1 MRPALLVFVA
11 LSLIGILLWWFGPS
25 RIQPE
30 QMAPAH
36 VLAFMIIERF
46 PDSLDF
52 IPETRLGEWLDLEAT
67 EFQNQTFKE
76 WFLALTQYL
85 DRACL
90 VLHTVEHK
98 ESGAFRPHLT
108 AFLHPASSRTEA
120 AEDWIRQKVREKF
133 GEGVT
138 TIVEEDSAQ
147 VMRGSKEGQVLFM
160 AAERGWLLVSNSE
173 AGWKDVRLTLDGRA
187 PNLGAKSS
195 FREIQ
200 SQVSGDLDLFFY
212 FNGEGLAPLVEE
224 FGYGVRIDGKEV
236 FDAYWVPEP

>member
-1 MRPALLVFVA
+1 MRPALVVFVV
-11 LSLIGILLWWFGPS
+11 LSLIGILLVWFGPS
-25 RIQPE
+25 PIQPE

-36 VLAFMIIERF
+36 LLGFMIVEKF

-52 IPETRLGEWLDLEAT
+52 IPRTKLGEWLDLEAA
-67 EFQNQTFKE
+67 EFENQTFME
-76 WFLALTQYL
+76 WFLALKQNL

-90 VLHTVEHK
+90 VLHTLERK
-98 ESGAFRPHLT
+98 ENGAFRPHFT

-120 AEDWIRQKVREKF
+120 AQDWIRQKVREKF
-133 GEGVT
+133 GEGATV
-138 TIVEEDSAQ
+138 VEEDSAQ
-147 VMRGSKEGQVLFM
+147 VLRGSKEGQVLFM

-173 AGWKDVRLTLDGRA
+173 AGWKDVRLTLEGRA

-200 SQVSGDLDLFFY
+200 SQIRGDLDLFFY
-212 FNGEGLAPLVEE
+212 FSGEGLAPLVGE

-236 FDAYWVPEP
+236 FDAYWVPES